1 MKNVLLKSLELRNFK
16 GISNLKIEFSQPET
30 FIHGANRSGKTTVFD
45 AFNWLLFNKNS
56 SNETAFEIK
65 TLNSDGSIK
74 HRLEHEVTGVI
85 EFENRTLTLRKVLS
99 EKWTKKRG
107 ADAEELTGNEIK
119 YFIDDVPKSLAEYKS
134 TIDLIIQESIART
147 ITDPFY
153 FNTVMPW
160 MQRREL
166 LFKIV
171 GIKSDMELLNVIEL
185 DDKQILIDILNQDK
199 TIEDYKK
206 QIKVQKQRFND
217 EIKTIP
223 PRIDE
228 VQRSIVEGVDVFE
241 IERKIDELQK
251 AKSDV
256 QLLIDNEAQ
265 AQKSIQDKII
275 EANGLKFELSQKI
288 QIEKQRLQL
297 ESGKEK
303 QSLLDEQ
310 RKLIAEKNLIDE
322 SVFQM
327 QNRLNSIDVQTQR
340 LNHEVDEL
348 RKDFTKHESLIFSF
362 NESECKC
369 NACGRAYEDATIE
382 ETKAKALIG
391 FNENKTKILEHTRA
405 KAIERKNLISELE
418 AEKQKITELLNPEL
432 PKIKQYKSM
441 LSEIELKI
449 ASTSDAIVV
458 ESNELKSLQ
467 AQLDSVVIPEIAS
480 TNSDLLNKRTAIEST
495 IKDFESKLSFIEL
508 NKKAEARIQELKDQ
522 LLILNQEKAQFEKTE
537 LLIDKFTF
545 LKITNLE
552 NEVNSLFSMVKFKM
566 FDQQLNGG
574 IAECCICTIDGVPF
588 SDANTASKVNAGL
601 DVIKTLQNYFEV
613 CAPIFIDNRESV
625 TELNSSI
632 NMQIINLVV
641 DPAKEKLTLIE
652 NK

>member
-1 MKNVLLKSLELRNFK
+1 MKNVRLKSLELRNFK

-65 TLNSDGSIK
+65 TLNSDGSVK

-85 EFENRTLTLRKVLS
+85 EFENRTLTLRKVLC

-119 YFIDDVPKSLAEYKS
+119 YFIDDVPKSLAEYKA

-171 GIKSDMELLNVIEL
+171 GIKSDMELLNAIEL

-199 TIEDYKK
+199 TLDDYKK

-228 VQRSIVEGVDVFE
+228 VQRSIVDGVDVSE
-241 IERKIDELQK
+241 IESKINELQK

-256 QLLIDNEAQ
+256 QLLIDNEAE
-265 AQKSIQDKII
+265 AQKSIQDEII
-275 EANGLKFELSQKI
+275 KANGLKFELGQKI
-288 QIEKQRLQL
+288 QNEKQRLQL

-310 RKLIAEKNLIDE
+310 RKLIAEKNLTDE

-327 QNRLNSIDVQTQR
+327 ENKIKSIENEIKILD
-340 LNHEVDEL
+340 DEL
-348 RKDFTKHESLIFSF
+348 SDLRILFTEFESAKFTF
-362 NESECKC
+362 DETECKC
-369 NACGRAYEDATIE
+369 GACGRAYEETTIE
-382 ETKAKALIG
+382 ETKAKALSA
-391 FNENKTKILEHTRA
+391 FNENKTNTLEGVRN
-405 KAIERKNLISELE
+405 KGIDRKNKNSKLQAELE
-418 AEKQKITELLNPEL
+418 NIKRLLETEL

-449 ASTSDAIVV
+449 NNTTDTVVGESD
-458 ESNELKSLQ
+458 ELKSLQ
-467 AQLDSVVIPEIAS
+467 AQLNSVVVPEMGDQNAE
-480 TNSDLLNKRTAIEST
+480 LHNKRTAIEST
-495 IKDFESKLSFIEL
+495 IKEFESKLSFIES
-508 NKKAEARIQELKDQ
+508 NKKAEARVQELKDQ
-522 LLILNQEKAQFEKTE
+522 LLILNQEKAQLEKTE

-552 NEVNSLFSMVKFKM
+552 NEVNSLFGMVKFKM

-574 IAECCICTIDGVPF
+574 IAECCICTVDGVPF

-641 DPAKEKLTLIE
+641 DPTKEKLTLIE